1 VVLVLSLGAA
11 IAFACASVLQYQAS
25 ASSARELNLRFGLL
39 VRLLSN
45 PRFGIGAAFDILGGI
60 GQFLALK
67 YGSVTEVLPV
77 LTSGFVLA
85 IVLEHLLARRRIPA
99 GEAVGLMVSALA
111 LVAFLVLAPDTT
123 TNVIYVRA
131 SAAIALG
138 GIALGGSAIT
148 WLRPRLTPHAHL
160 QAFLGAVLLGVAAVF
175 EREVGILWSTQGT
188 VATLEHWELW
198 ALVVVGALALLL
210 VQSSFQRQR
219 LSGVLPIVTVGEPV
233 AAIVLS
239 TLALDTPLLRDRGAG
254 VASLCALAIEIGAL
268 VYLARREVRPRL
280 GQAG

>member
-1 VVLVLSLGAA
+1 MVLVLSLGAA

-25 ASSARELNLRFGLL
+25 TSSARELNLRFGLL
-39 VRLLSN
+39 VRLLGN
-45 PRFGIGAAFDILGGI
+45 PRFGLGAAFDVLGGLA
-60 GQFLALK
+60 QFFALK

-77 LTSGFVLA
+77 LASGFVLA
-85 IVLEHLLARRRIPA
+85 IVIEHLVARRAIPT
-99 GEAVGLMVSALA
+99 GEAVGLAVSALS
-111 LVAFLVLAPDTT
+111 LVAFLVLAPNTT
-123 TNVIYVRA
+123 TDVIYVRA
-131 SAAIALG
+131 SAAIAVG
-138 GIALGGSAIT
+138 GIVLGASAIT
-148 WLRPRLTPHAHL
+148 WLRSRLTSHAHL
-160 QAFLGAVLLGVAAVF
+160 QALLGAVLLGVAAVF
-175 EREVGILWSTQGT
+175 EREVGILWATRGT

-239 TLALDTPLLRDRGAG
+239 TLALDTPLLRGHGAG
-254 VASLCALAIEIGAL
+254 VASLVSLAVEIGAL